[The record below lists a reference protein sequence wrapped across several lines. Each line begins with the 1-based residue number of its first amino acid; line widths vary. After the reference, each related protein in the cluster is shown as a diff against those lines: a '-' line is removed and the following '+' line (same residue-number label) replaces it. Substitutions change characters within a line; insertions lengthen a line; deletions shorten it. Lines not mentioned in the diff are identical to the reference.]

1 MERCETIL
9 VPRGQGHKVL
19 LLPEG
24 SEALRAGLGS
34 HNPVRQGEG
43 GVTNPT
49 QSYSSALGAFTP
61 QCPRSHQWVSTGQ
74 TRDRK
79 TGMAQGF
86 YPFDFRPV
94 SPQRDGGGRVE

>member
-1 MERCETIL
+1 MERCETIS

-24 SEALRAGLGS
+24 SEALRAGA
-34 HNPVRQGEG
+34 GESQSG
-43 GVTNPT
+43 EAGRGVTNPT
-49 QSYSSALGAFTP
+49 QSYSPALGAFTP

-94 SPQRDGGGRVE
+94 SPQRYGGGRVE